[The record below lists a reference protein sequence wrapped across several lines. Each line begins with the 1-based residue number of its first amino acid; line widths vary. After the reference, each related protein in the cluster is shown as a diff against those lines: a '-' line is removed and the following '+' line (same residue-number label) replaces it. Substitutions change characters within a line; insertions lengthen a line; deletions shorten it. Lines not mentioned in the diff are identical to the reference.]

1 MKWPAVVLGILPAA
15 LVVPAM
21 AQDAGA
27 LLQDQQ
33 RRQEP
38 PRSQP
43 LRQSASEETLLKRP
57 FPQESGPTIEIRE
70 LRLTG
75 KTELLTVAE
84 RTEVSADVPGR
95 ALGVVGLRSLADRI
109 TARLQQRGR
118 LLARAILPPQ
128 DITEGVV
135 VIEIVEGTLGSVQF
149 ERGENV
155 RVSETLLE
163 GIVARR
169 PATRSAAQ
177 ADLESALL
185 ELNDLPGVS
194 VRAKLTP
201 GVTPNTSDLIV
212 GVEQAPILSGSL
224 WGDNQGSESTG
235 REQGNML
242 VTLTDLTRHGDESN
256 FLASASE
263 GQTFAQATFSAPL
276 GASGL
281 SANVRYAWLS
291 YENLDAIGR
300 AAQLEGSAHHV
311 TLSLDY
317 GLIRSRDLNVRLSG
331 GIAWKALTDE
341 SLALQLND
349 KRVSSVSLAVSIDT
363 RDELWG
369 GGLTSSSVSWA
380 YGDVDLSRIPAA
392 LAADAAALRTQG
404 QFHRVNASIA
414 RIQYIARRFSLFGRA
429 YGQWTDGNLD
439 SSEDFALGGPY
450 AVRAYP
456 VGEGRGDLGIVSSI
470 ELRYDADVRAQW
482 GDLQLLTFFDAGRIW
497 INQTSNGVPA
507 FNACECNEYGLES
520 AGLGLRWTR
529 DSLSLSASYAYAVGS
544 NPGRSRMTG
553 ANADGKTD
561 RQQLWMQGAF
571 RF

>member
-1 MKWPAVVLGILPAA
+1 MRWAAGVLGILPGLLAM
-15 LVVPAM
+15 PSM

-33 RRQEP
+33 RRQES

-43 LRQSASEETLLKRP
+43 LRQSSSEENLLNRP
-57 FPQESGPTIEIRE
+57 LPRESGPTIEIRE
-70 LRLTG
+70 LRLSG
-75 KTELLTVAE
+75 RTELLTAAE
-84 RTEVSADVPGR
+84 RTEITGDVPGQS
-95 ALGVVGLRSLADRI
+95 LGVDGLRSLADRI

-135 VIEIVEGTLGSVQF
+135 VIEIVEGTLASVQF

-155 RVSETLLE
+155 RVSESLLE

-169 PATRSAAQ
+169 PAARSAAQ
-177 ADLESALL
+177 ADIESALL

-201 GVTPNTSDLIV
+201 GVTPNTSNLVV
-212 GVEQAPILSGSL
+212 GVEQAPIVSGSV

-235 REQGNML
+235 REQASML
-242 VTLTDLTRHGDESN
+242 VTLTDLTRHADESSV
-256 FLASASE
+256 LASASD
-263 GQTFAQATFSAPL
+263 GQKFAQATLSAPL
-276 GASGL
+276 SASGL
-281 SANVRYAWLS
+281 TANVRYAWLS

-300 AAQLEGSAHHV
+300 AAELEGSARHV

-317 GLIRSRDLNVRLSG
+317 SLIRSRDLNVRLSG

-349 KRVSSVSLAVSIDT
+349 KRVSSTSLAVSVDT
-363 RDELWG
+363 RDEFWG
-369 GGLTSSSVSWA
+369 GGFTSSSLSWA

-404 QFHRVNASIA
+404 QFHRFNASIA
-414 RIQYIARRFSLFGRA
+414 RIQYVTRRVSLFTRA
-429 YGQWTDGNLD
+429 YGQWSNGNLD
-439 SSEDFALGGPY
+439 SSEDLALGGPY

-456 VGEGRGDLGIVSSI
+456 VGEGRGDMGIVSSM
-470 ELRYDADVRAQW
+470 ELRYDAALRPQW
-482 GDLQLLTFFDAGRIW
+482 GDLQLLTFFDAGHVWVNR
-497 INQTSNGVPA
+497 TSNGVPA
-507 FNACECNEYGLES
+507 LNACGCNEYQLQS

-529 DSLSLSASYAYAVGS
+529 DYLSLSASHAYAVGS